1 MLKEEHLNATAR
13 LFKIKEE
20 VSGLAKN
27 PKRMMMVD
35 HNDVILVCEYIDLLR
50 KSGEDM
56 LNVVTD
62 FTAALNNVRSIAK
75 SGGKRESVIAEIDG
89 ALARHNFEGIL
100 EN

>member
-13 LFKIKEE
+13 LFEIKEE
-20 VSGLAKN
+20 VNGLAKS

-35 HNDVILVCEYIDLLR
+35 HNDVILICEYIDLLR

-62 FTAALNNVRSIAK
+62 FTAALNNVRSIVK
-75 SGGKRESVIAEIDG
+75 SGGTREAVASEVDG
-89 ALARHNFEGIL
+89 VLARHNFEGVS